1 MKALSSLAASQ
12 GISQSCRGDP
22 GEGRVS
28 LLAAP
33 HCLRWYAESQRLPR
47 DKMLLVA
54 NALLGFG
61 WLRGCSGRL
70 CAGQGSSCH
79 QVIFPEATKPPGS
92 MAGGASRLQSLPSPL
107 LRPLAVC

>member
-12 GISQSCRGDP
+12 GTSQSCRGDL

-28 LLAAP
+28 LLAAL

-54 NALLGFG
+54 NALPGFG
-61 WLRGCSGRL
+61 WLRGCSERL

-79 QVIFPEATKPPGS
+79 QVIFPEATKPLGS
-92 MAGGASRLQSLPSPL
+92 MAGGEQALVLALSP
-107 LRPLAVC
+107 R